1 MNKRVAIVG
10 SGSSNGA
17 YLVEQTLV
25 GEIQHPRFNEIWAVN
40 HQCLWIKHDLGFII
54 DDSTMFKTD
63 CPVLHEYMCSEE
75 ATPFYTCQANDF
87 PQGQPYPVDDV
98 VKALNDDLLNNVGC
112 YAVAYGI
119 TMGYDMT
126 LYGMDYLWDAGG
138 DPLPESKAFYER
150 GGQAVSYL
158 IGLARGR
165 GLKVTITHPSPLLDI
180 NTVRIVDGKAR
191 RKLYGYVKQPPM
203 GHLPP
208 ALGVEGTT

>member
-1 MNKRVAIVG
+1 MNKRVAIVA
-10 SGSSNGA
+10 SGTSNGA

-25 GEIQHPRFNEIWAVN
+25 GEINHPRFNEFWALN

-54 DDSTMFKTD
+54 DDSSMFETD
-63 CPVLHEYMCSEE
+63 CPLLFEYVSSKN
-75 ATPFYTCQANDF
+75 ATPFYTCQSNY
-87 PQGQPYPVDDV
+87 PQGMDYPIDDV
-98 VKALNDDLLNNVGC
+98 VTALNDDLLNNVGC
-112 YAVAYGI
+112 YAIGYAI
-119 TMGYDMT
+119 ARGYDMT

-158 IGLARGR
+158 IGLARGM
-165 GLKVTITHPSPLLDI
+165 GLNVTITAPSPLLDI

-191 RKLYGYVKQPPM
+191 RKLYGYINQPAM

-208 ALGVEGTT
+208 ALGVEGTS